1 MKRVVV
7 PGVLEFG
14 VGFLLDAKDD
24 VVDVADADDGVA
36 LAGNFEGVLDL
47 EEMTIRGEH
56 SDCSVVPSHSDCD
69 LCFFLLLSFDS
80 KLSLSLSLSL
90 IKLFLF
96 TLL

>member
-36 LAGNFEGVLDL
+36 LADGFEGILDL
-47 EEMTIRGEH
+47 EEMAVGGEH
-56 SDCSVVPSHSDCD
+56 SDCSVVPTHSDCH